1 MTVCVDET
9 GSLTGSEVVFVY
21 PDWCTCY
28 LGPARD
34 GVLTQARRSTV
45 ASVRIRKVYIH
56 QPMLQIFNFP

>member
-1 MTVCVDET
+1 MTGRVDET

-21 PDWCTCY
+21 PDWRTCY

-45 ASVRIRKVYIH
+45 ASVRIRKVDTN
-56 QPMLQIFNFP
+56 LC

>member
-1 MTVCVDET
+1 MTGRVDET

-21 PDWCTCY
+21 PDWRTCF

-45 ASVRIRKVYIH
+45 ASVRIRKVYTN
-56 QPMLQIFNFP
+56 LC